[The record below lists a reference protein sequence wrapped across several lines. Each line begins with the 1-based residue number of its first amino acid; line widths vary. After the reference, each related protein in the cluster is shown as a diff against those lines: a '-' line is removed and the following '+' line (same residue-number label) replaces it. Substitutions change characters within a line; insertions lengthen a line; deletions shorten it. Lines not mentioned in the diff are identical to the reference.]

1 MILYS
6 IFLLFLINIIYIYLI
21 FKDKLPLFIYV
32 KESSMGLSEVTINKK
47 NHIVSNKNIL
57 FYNLSCLIILISIL
71 LLISNIYFWFCLNNY
86 KDICEYLNITVSVI
100 SPLSISFI
108 YSRNEEYKKII
119 NNPSIREC
127 LNIKTESQ
135 FKSLCEKCPF
145 IKSTEFV
152 IIMLIQHKKWSVKW
166 LKI

>member
-47 NHIVSNKNIL
+47 NHIVSNKSIL
-57 FYNLSCLIILISIL
+57 FYNLSCSIILISTL

-86 KDICEYLNITVSVI
+86 EDICEYLNITISVI
-100 SPLSISFI
+100 SPISISFI

-119 NNPSIREC
+119 NNPSIHEC

-135 FKSLCEKCPF
+135 FKSLYEKCPF

-152 IIMLIQHKKWSVKW
+152 TIMLIQHEKWSAEW